1 MIKIKQKLNKY
12 KENNS
17 IKNEQEQNKIIEKKE
32 IKENIQNEL
41 KDDDFDLNNKI
52 EVTELEKNH
61 KGSIDI
67 EKSKE
72 SINEKLIK
80 DHDNIILDKENKE
93 LKIVLFTDKEPRNTF
108 DKEPIIN
115 SFKEKMFWKSFVPNR
130 NLGYVNS

>member
-1 MIKIKQKLNKY
+1 M
-12 KENNS
+12 
-17 IKNEQEQNKIIEKKE
+17 
-32 IKENIQNEL
+32 
-41 KDDDFDLNNKI
+41 KDDDFNFNNKI
-52 EVTELEKNH
+52 KLTELEKKH
-61 KGSIDI
+61 EGSIDI

-108 DKEPIIN
+108 DKEPIFN